1 MDHTNQLILW
11 GQGPEN
17 NDPIPKIIW
26 IFWDSMKESPLVNIC
41 LRQIK
46 TTHPDYQVNI
56 INQNTLSSYLQNLPK
71 KNNDLPFAN
80 YSDIIRLALL
90 SQYGGIWVDASSLIT
105 KNLDWIYQLKI
116 NNKIDI
122 IGFFADFITSDSKY
136 PILETWFLAA
146 PANNPF
152 IINWYNEFL
161 SCYTSD
167 TPQEYY
173 KDIPADWLQEMDEN
187 LSKYLLCYISAIK
200 IMRTNHN
207 YRILM
212 FSANDSAHFY
222 NFSLKLKP
230 HQLAEE
236 FLLRNDAT
244 CDLPLV
250 KFERRGREAIDDYI
264 YKGLLS
270 KKSLLYKL
278 SPESS
283 KKYRSLKYKL
293 KYLKHIAKNL
303 LNKLIT
309 TK

>member
-1 MDHTNQLILW
+1 MNIKIW

-146 PANNPF
+146 PANNAF

-167 TPQEYY
+167 RPQEYY
-173 KDIPADWLQEMDEN
+173 KDIPTDWLQEMDEN

-200 IMRTNHN
+200 IMRTNQN

-212 FSANDSAHFY
+212 FSASDSAHFY

-278 SPESS
+278 SPGSS